1 MKYFSSKFNIVKI
14 LIELNIDLKLLRGV
28 YIIF

>member
-1 MKYFSSKFNIVKI
+1 MRYFSSKFNIVKI
-14 LIELNIDLKLLRGV
+14 LTELNIDLKLLRGV